1 MDSCCFCVSTARCF
15 AELLAV
21 AAGQKTLTKLDSNVA
36 ALEERLQYER
46 QKLANYS
53 KDLQH
58 AEAR

>member
-1 MDSCCFCVSTARCF
+1 MA
-15 AELLAV
+15 
-21 AAGQKTLTKLDSNVA
+21 QKTLVKLDSNVA

-53 KDLQH
+53 KDLQQ